1 MSEKTLL
8 KEIVKEKKIE
18 TEKQVES
25 QLETEKVS
33 EKEISHQTPLPK
45 EEKRINIFSS
55 ASFHAENEEE
65 EEINRIE
72 SKVSSA
78 IEKPNYDTMETLT
91 EVERKKIFVFKD
103 SSTAKTKKPNKF
115 KVFIFS
121 ILFAFFT
128 VWSIVNVATI
138 DNVSSQISQVSSEY
152 YNMNL
157 PNYLLKL
164 TQLDATSTENME
176 NLFET
181 IPEDIVSP
189 TQVDEQSNWFDRFCN
204 FLGGLFGG

>member
-1 MSEKTLL
+1 M
-8 KEIVKEKKIE
+8 
-18 TEKQVES
+18 
-25 QLETEKVS
+25 
-33 EKEISHQTPLPK
+33 
-45 EEKRINIFSS
+45 
-55 ASFHAENEEE
+55 
-65 EEINRIE
+65 
-72 SKVSSA
+72 
-78 IEKPNYDTMETLT
+78 
-91 EVERKKIFVFKD
+91 
-103 SSTAKTKKPNKF
+103 
-115 KVFIFS
+115 
-121 ILFAFFT
+121 
-128 VWSIVNVATI
+128 NVATI